1 MLKKGIITMPIPLFC
16 LILLNGYIIPVNNS
30 NNLMIDQYYEEHL
43 QALQQKL
50 QVLKQSCKQKQPLAI
65 LQQQFKN
72 ARLSY
77 KKVAVLAEYFNVYET
92 KYLNGPALKRVEE
105 DNPHVIVEPEGFQ
118 VVEEKLFGVK
128 HTDYSALTADIS
140 NMLQTVDR
148 LINEPDRIYKF
159 REERVFDA
167 LRAATLRMITLGIS
181 GFDSPIVQYSIPE
194 AASTLQGMQAIID
207 LYHSEINKKDANLY
221 TKLSQKI
228 AAARQF
234 LLSCRTSFNQ
244 FDRLE
249 FITKYA
255 NPISNTI
262 VATRLQLGFEMPE
275 ERRPVNPDAFNI
287 FDTNAFDVRFFSPNE
302 RYQPTPER
310 IELGQRLFHDPILSG
325 TKDRSCGSCHQP
337 QKAFTDGLPKALAI
351 DNETSLSRNTP
362 GLWNTVFQTR
372 QFFDSRTST
381 LENQLS
387 AVVHNPSEMKGSLE
401 QSIPLLKQHP
411 VYAQLFAQAYAN
423 DEDVITQY
431 NIANAI
437 ASYIRSLVALN
448 ARFDQYMRGDKTKL
462 NTTEKNGFNL
472 FMGKAK
478 CGTCHFMPLFNGLV
492 PTEFT
497 ETESEV
503 LGVPATKN
511 KKQSVLDSDVGKF
524 GFTTAA
530 IHHFAFKTPTLRNI
544 VLTAPYMHNGVF
556 ATLEEVM
563 EFYNNG
569 GGSGLHIAPKT
580 QTLPADKLNLTAQE
594 IKAVIAFM
602 HALTDTSGRK

>member
-1 MLKKGIITMPIPLFC
+1 MRTNVLPIALFC
-16 LILLNGYIIPVNNS
+16 LILLNGYLVPEKNDNNQK
-30 NNLMIDQYYEEHL
+30 LDQYY
-43 QALQQKL
+43 LQQL
-50 QVLKQSCKQKQPLAI
+50 QVLKQKLKA
-65 LQQQFKN
+65 LQQSCQNKNSLQVLQKQFKN

-77 KKVAVLAEYFNVYET
+77 KEIAILTEYFNVYET

-105 DNPHVIVEPEGFQ
+105 DNPHDIVEPQGFQ
-118 VVEEKLFGVK
+118 VVEEKLFGSK
-128 HTDYSALTADIS
+128 HANYAAVSADIN

-148 LINEPDRIYKF
+148 LINEPDRMYKF
-159 REERVFDA
+159 RDERVFDA
-167 LRAATLRMITLGIS
+167 LRAATLRIITLGIS
-181 GFDSPIVQYSIPE
+181 GFDSPIAQYSIPE
-194 AASTLQGMQAIID
+194 AASTLQGMQAIVD
-207 LYHSEINKKDANLY
+207 LYRSEINKKEPRLY
-221 TKLSQKI
+221 TKLSQKLI
-228 AAARQF
+228 AAKQF
-234 LLSCRTSFNQ
+234 LLNNKSSFNQ
-244 FDRLE
+244 FDRLK
-249 FITKYA
+249 FITQYA
-255 NPISNTI
+255 NPISNSI
-262 VATRLQLGFEMPE
+262 VATRLELGFAMPK

-287 FDTNAFDVRFFSPNE
+287 FDTRAFDVRFFSPNE

-310 IELGQRLFHDPILSG
+310 IELGRRLFHDPILSG

-351 DNETSLSRNTP
+351 DNKTSLSRNTP

-401 QSIPLLKQHP
+401 QSIPLLKEHP
-411 VYAQLFAQAYAN
+411 VYAKLFAQAYAN
-423 DEDVITQY
+423 DKDVITQY

-462 NTTEKNGFNL
+462 STAEKNGFNL

-478 CGTCHFMPLFNGLV
+478 CGTCHFLPLFNGLV

-503 LGVPATKN
+503 LGVPATNN
-511 KKQSVLDSDVGKF
+511 KKQAVLDSDKGKF
-524 GFTTAA
+524 GFTNAT
-530 IHHFAFKTPTLRNI
+530 IHQFSFKTPTLRNI
-544 VLTAPYMHNGVF
+544 TLSAPYMHNGVF
-556 ATLEEVM
+556 ATLEEVL

-569 GGSGLHIAPKT
+569 GGSGLNIAPET
-580 QTLPADKLNLTAQE
+580 QTLPADKLNLTEKEMKE
-594 IKAVIAFM
+594 IIAFM
-602 HALTDTSGRK
+602 KALTDTTGNK